1 MNDICVVGAGPAGI
15 SCARELRRHGCK
27 VVLLDRS
34 ERPGD
39 KACGGGL
46 TEDAWEPAGI
56 DPARVPDH
64 ARAFHRLVVGDKSV
78 ETDGPFVVVLDR
90 KKWQAARI
98 DELREIGCDVR
109 LKRRFMGFSR
119 GEIRTDG
126 GSFRC
131 DVLIGADGASSRV
144 RRLLRIPT
152 GLVVRAWQVTV
163 PSGHRACET
172 IEREAVTVRFDHRLF
187 GSGYAWVFPTVDGV
201 RLGCGASSAF
211 LRAGDLRAS
220 FLSWLK
226 ELGVRKK
233 DGRVRCGT
241 IGCGYAG
248 HRFKNV
254 FLAGDA
260 AGLASPVTGEGIAS
274 ALISGREVARE
285 IVDPSYRSKEIPRLA
300 ARHRRTH
307 DLLSIPWIGRSL
319 YRLAPSILRIP
330 FIRTEAMGRYG

>member
-1 MNDICVVGAGPAGI
+1 MNDVCIVGAGPAGI
-15 SCARELRRHGCK
+15 SCAKELRRHGCK

-34 ERPGD
+34 SRPGD

-64 ARAFHRLVVGDKSV
+64 ARAFHRLVVGGKSI
-78 ETDGPFVVVLDR
+78 ETNRPFVVVLDR

-119 GEIRTDG
+119 GKVRTDG

-144 RRLLRIPT
+144 RRLLGIPT
-152 GLVVRAWQVTV
+152 GLAVRAWQVTI
-163 PSGHRACET
+163 PLEHRACET
-172 IEREAVTVRFDHRLF
+172 IDEEAVTIRFDHRRLR
-187 GSGYAWVFPTVDGV
+187 SGYAWVFPTVGGV
-201 RLGCGASSAF
+201 RLGCGASNAS
-211 LRAGDLRAS
+211 LSAGDLKAS
-220 FLSWLK
+220 FLSWLN
-226 ELGVRKK
+226 ELGVNPK
-233 DGRVRCGT
+233 DGRVQCGT

-285 IVDPSYRSKEIPRLA
+285 IVDPSCRGKEILELA

-307 DLLSIPWIGRSL
+307 DVLSIPWIGRSL
-319 YRLAPSILRIP
+319 YRFAPTILRIP
-330 FIRTEAMGRYG
+330 FIRTETMRRYG